1 MSTICDTSGE
11 VGLLACVHIVWSASD
26 GLFTSV
32 LVGVCCAW
40 SFVVS
45 LLHLSHSIFK
55 GTESRG
61 LRANGI
67 RDCASVSFAQH
78 AYHCATLPDPPLPC
92 SALTRLFAKQP
103 ADSPQHAVLL
113 RVVGV
118 VFARDFEDGRE
129 CLGVGI
135 DPVPYLVGDLER
147 DS

>member
-1 MSTICDTSGE
+1 MKFGTLHRYHSLNT
-11 VGLLACVHIVWSASD
+11 HITVP
-26 GLFTSV
+26 L
-32 LVGVCCAW
+32 
-40 SFVVS
+40 S
-45 LLHLSHSIFK
+45 LIPS
-55 GTESRG
+55 
-61 LRANGI
+61 
-67 RDCASVSFAQH
+67 
-78 AYHCATLPDPPLPC
+78 LPC

>member
-1 MSTICDTSGE
+1 MEFGT
-11 VGLLACVHIVWSASD
+11 VHRYH
-26 GLFTSV
+26 
-32 LVGVCCAW
+32 
-40 SFVVS
+40 S
-45 LLHLSHSIFK
+45 LNTHITVPPSL
-55 GTESRG
+55 T
-61 LRANGI
+61 
-67 RDCASVSFAQH
+67 
-78 AYHCATLPDPPLPC
+78 PPLPC